1 MSPAGKSADE
11 AAFLSQLGVRVRRAR
26 SRAGLTRRRLAER
39 SGVSERYLAQLES
52 GNGNISILLIRRVA
66 AALGADLHELIGQRV
81 DTGRRGR
88 IALIGLRGAGKST
101 LGIQLAE
108 RLAVPFF
115 ELDNEIE
122 RELGSPLE
130 SVFTL
135 YGQDAY
141 RDGERRALARL
152 IDEHERCVI
161 ATGGSLVVEPQ
172 TYQLLRSR
180 CLTVWLRATPED
192 HMNRVIAQG
201 DLRPIQGRDHAM
213 TELRTILGQRERLY
227 AMADAIVDTSA
238 RAEAESLQQ
247 LLTAVRELAG
257 EGVGEPIGEAPDEG
271 GDDSAPAATP
281 EGSPRE

>member
-1 MSPAGKSADE
+1 MAATGKSADE
-11 AAFLSQLGVRVRRAR
+11 AAFLSQLGVRVRRSR
-26 SRAGLTRRRLAER
+26 SKAGLTRRKLSER

-52 GNGNISILLIRRVA
+52 GDGNISILLIRRVA

-101 LGIQLAE
+101 LGT
-108 RLAVPFF
+108 RLAQRFGVPFF
-115 ELDNEIE
+115 ELDTEIE
-122 RELGSPLE
+122 RELGASLE
-130 SVFTL
+130 SVFTM

-141 RDGERRALARL
+141 RDAERRALAGL
-152 IDEHERCVI
+152 IEQHERCVL

-192 HMNRVIAQG
+192 HMNRVVSQG

-213 TELRTILGQRERLY
+213 TELRTILAQRERLY
-227 AMADAIVDTSA
+227 SLADVTIDTSQHD
-238 RAEAESLQQ
+238 EEHCLQE
-247 LLTAVRELAG
+247 LLTTVRELSGGADAG
-257 EGVGEPIGEAPDEG
+257 AGAEAGAQRPPGNGESG
-271 GDDSAPAATP
+271 G
-281 EGSPRE
+281 R